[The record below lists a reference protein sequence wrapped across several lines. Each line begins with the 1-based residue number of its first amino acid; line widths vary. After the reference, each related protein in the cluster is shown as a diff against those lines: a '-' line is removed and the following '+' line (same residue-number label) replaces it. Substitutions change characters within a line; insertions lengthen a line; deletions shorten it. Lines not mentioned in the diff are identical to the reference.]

1 MTHYHDFQSAS
12 PQLSIQEIGRQLE
25 QLRLSK
31 NLSQSVTASEA
42 GVSRR
47 TITRMEAGETVS
59 LDTFVRVLKVY
70 GVADR
75 LASLFPLNNVRP
87 IERAKLGGKQRKR
100 ASSIKKTTKKPN
112 DKTWS
117 WGDDESNTE
126 QDD

>member
-12 PQLSIQEIGRQLE
+12 PQRSIQEIGRQLE

-87 IERAKLGGKQRKR
+87 IERTKLGGKQRKR
-100 ASSIKKTTKKPN
+100 ASKIKKTTTKSN

-117 WGDDESNTE
+117 WADDESSEE
-126 QDD
+126 QDV

>member
-75 LASLFPLNNVRP
+75 LAALFPLNNVRP

-112 DKTWS
+112 DKAWS